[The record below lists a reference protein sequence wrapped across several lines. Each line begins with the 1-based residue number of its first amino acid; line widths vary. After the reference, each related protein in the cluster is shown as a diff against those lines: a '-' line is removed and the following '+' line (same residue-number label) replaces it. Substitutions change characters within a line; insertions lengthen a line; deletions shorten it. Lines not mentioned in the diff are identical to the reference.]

1 MVPMRV
7 AFVFPPGHVRGRSPE
22 FREYYKDSGADLSDS
37 PFYAGVGTS
46 LLVPAALTPSSFEV
60 EFIDDGLT
68 PVSYDRPYDLVALT
82 SITQQATRAYQ
93 IADEFRRRG
102 TPVVMGGIHASVLPE
117 EASRHVDSV
126 VIGEAEYL
134 WPELMEDFRRGCLK
148 PFYRSSRTVDLKD
161 SPLPRFDLLKDKGYP
176 VHWVQTSRGCPR
188 DCEFCAASR
197 VFGSKLRHK
206 TPDQVVREIRFLI
219 DELKAFRVNFGDD
232 NLFVDKKHYL
242 PLLEGIASCRIH
254 WRAVTDVSVAEDES
268 LLKKL
273 ADSGCVALFLG
284 LESVDDRGLINLDR
298 GNWKLR
304 QRPKYSDII
313 ERIQSHGIE
322 VQGSFIVGLDSD
334 DPSVFDRLIEFIS
347 RGHLFSAT
355 ISILTPLPGTRL
367 RERLE
372 KEGRLLDTPW
382 ENYTVYDINYVPKN
396 MTARELAAGQLRVY
410 RFITS
415 AEYARE
421 RLAYFRQIQKSLM
434 QARRT

>member
-1 MVPMRV
+1 MRV
-7 AFVFPPGHVRGRSPE
+7 GFIFPPGNVLGRSSE
-22 FREYYKDSGADLSDS
+22 FREYYKDSGGDRSS
-37 PFYAGVGTS
+37 SQFWAGVGTS

-68 PVSYDRPYDLVALT
+68 PVSFDRPYDLVAIT
-82 SITQQATRAYQ
+82 SMTQQATRAYQ

-102 TPVVMGGIHASVLPE
+102 TPVVLGGIHASVLPE
-117 EASRHVDSV
+117 EARRHVDSV

-134 WPELMEDFRRGCLK
+134 WPELLEDFRRGSLK
-148 PFYRSSRTVDLKD
+148 PFYRSSQPVDLKD

-176 VHWVQTSRGCPR
+176 VHWVQTSRGCPH
-188 DCEFCAASR
+188 DCEFCAASK

-206 TPDQVVREIRFLI
+206 STEQVVREIRFLT
-219 DELKAFRVNFGDD
+219 DELKVFRVHFADD

-273 ADSGCVALFLG
+273 ADSGCVALLLG
-284 LESVDDRGLINLDR
+284 LESVDDRGLANLDR

-304 QRPKYSDII
+304 QRPKYSEAI
-313 ERIQSHGIE
+313 ERIQSYGIE
-322 VQGSFIVGLDSD
+322 VQGAFIVGLDSD
-334 DPSVFDRLIEFIS
+334 DPPVFDRLIEFITRS
-347 RGHLFSAT
+347 HLFSAT
-355 ISILTPLPGTRL
+355 IAILTPLPGTRL

-382 ENYTVYDINYVPKN
+382 ENYTIFDVNYVPKN
-396 MTARELAAGQLRVY
+396 MTTRELTAGQLRVY
-410 RFITS
+410 RFLTS
-415 AEYARE
+415 AEYGLDRMS
-421 RLAYFRQIQKSLM
+421 YFRQIQRSLM
-434 QARRT
+434 EAPRT

>member
-1 MVPMRV
+1 
-7 AFVFPPGHVRGRSPE
+7 
-22 FREYYKDSGADLSDS
+22 
-37 PFYAGVGTS
+37 
-46 LLVPAALTPSSFEV
+46 
-60 EFIDDGLT
+60 
-68 PVSYDRPYDLVALT
+68 
-82 SITQQATRAYQ
+82 
-93 IADEFRRRG
+93 
-102 TPVVMGGIHASVLPE
+102 
-117 EASRHVDSV
+117 
-126 VIGEAEYL
+126 
-134 WPELMEDFRRGCLK
+134 
-148 PFYRSSRTVDLKD
+148 
-161 SPLPRFDLLKDKGYP
+161 
-176 VHWVQTSRGCPR
+176 
-188 DCEFCAASR
+188 
-197 VFGSKLRHK
+197 
-206 TPDQVVREIRFLI
+206 
-219 DELKAFRVNFGDD
+219 
-232 NLFVDKKHYL
+232 
-242 PLLEGIASCRIH
+242 
-254 WRAVTDVSVAEDES
+254 
-268 LLKKL
+268 
-273 ADSGCVALFLG
+273 VALFLG

-347 RGHLFSAT
+347 RSHLFSAT